1 MGDSCMYDY
10 CVIHGKKAS
19 MDVLRFSSKLI
30 NCKIS
35 GFFKPF
41 PGDDYIE
48 IYGPRRLMK
57 RYINQKRFL
66 SFHPKLPT
74 PVRFVN
80 CDLTGLNTTHFKID
94 PDVIFENCKLPESI
108 EKTLKPGKYKW
119 WNPLT
124 WLYDKEL

>member
-1 MGDSCMYDY
+1 MMYN
-10 CVIHGKKAS
+10 A
-19 MDVLRFSSKLI
+19 LFR

-35 GFFKPF
+35 GFFKPT
-41 PGDDYIE
+41 PCEDYIE

-57 RYINQKRFL
+57 IYFKWKHFL

-80 CDLTGLNTTHFKID
+80 CDLTELNTTHFKID